1 MSEPSLPGPLAATVG
16 AGARYA
22 VYFSPAPDSPWAQ
35 FGRLWL
41 DGVWRPP
48 EMGNAAWQAMLQ
60 EPRRYGFHATLKAP
74 FRLAVGT
81 TAEALV
87 QRLDQLA
94 TRLRCVPLGPVQVQ
108 SMEGYV
114 ALMPTSPPPA
124 LQALAERCVLDL
136 DDLRAPLTPEDWAR
150 RRPHRLD
157 DRGREL
163 LQAHGY
169 PHVLERFRFH
179 LTLASV
185 RNAAQSEAV
194 IDRVREPLL
203 SLQQHQGLT
212 LDRLCVF
219 VERGPGWAFERLCD
233 FELRAVQG

>member
-1 MSEPSLPGPLAATVG
+1 MSDPSLPGPSAAPVG

-22 VYFSPAPDSPWAQ
+22 VYFAPAPDSPWAQ

-48 EMGNAAWQAMLQ
+48 GMGNAAWQAMLQ

-74 FRLAVGT
+74 FRLAAGA

-87 QRLDQLA
+87 QRLEQLA

-108 SMEGYV
+108 SMEAYV
-114 ALMPTSPPPA
+114 ALMPIAPPPT
-124 LQALAERCVLDL
+124 LQTLAERCVLDL

-179 LTLASV
+179 MTLAMTPSADDA
-185 RNAAQSEAV
+185 RAAQACA
-194 IDRVREPLL
+194 RGPAMALQRQTPLE
-203 SLQQHQGLT
+203 
-212 LDRLCVF
+212 LDRLCLCAEPAPGQPFLRLQDF
-219 VERGPGWAFERLCD
+219 VLGA
-233 FELRAVQG
+233 